1 MRVVNIDDVAL
12 GSPLGQPLYNDR
24 GDVLAQVGVTL
35 DAQLV
40 SQIKARGYQAV
51 FVEDKLS
58 EGIEIVDP
66 LSPMTRGKAT
76 KAARETLV
84 VGEQTAQHLGRDVVA
99 RATALPVTNEL
110 KKMIADAVP
119 VDAVFG
125 SANSIVEEVLD
136 GPTLLGLNSIKS
148 VDTFA
153 FGHSVEVA
161 SVAVALGKKLGL
173 KAPDLKRL
181 GRGALLHDIGQT
193 FTGDTTDGKTG
204 TMTPG
209 DVEQVKRH
217 TRLGFDFLQNVPD
230 FDPMSNHIAY
240 QHHEWVNG
248 KGYPRGLHGSEKFSR
263 DMGSLPG
270 EILLIAQVTAIAD
283 VYDALCSDRPF
294 RARLPRE
301 LAMSLMRRMSGQQL
315 SGDLL
320 SMFFELT
327 PVYPT
332 GYPVRVVGGA
342 FDKWNGIVAKLGGG
356 DINRPIV
363 RLIEKPDGSD
373 VDDPIEID
381 LAKDSVARLMTAPPK
396 RRAVATAN

>member
-40 SQIKARGYQAV
+40 SQIKSRGYQAV
-51 FVEDKLS
+51 FVEDKQS

-66 LSPMTRGKAT
+66 LSAMTRSKAT
-76 KAARETLV
+76 KATRETLV
-84 VGEQTAQHLGRDVVA
+84 VGEQTAQHLGRDFVA
-99 RATALPVTNEL
+99 KATALPVTNDL
-110 KKMIADAVP
+110 KKMITESVP
-119 VDAVFG
+119 VDAIFG

-248 KGYPRGLHGSEKFSR
+248 KGYPRGLHSSEKFSR

-315 SGDLL
+315 SGELL

-327 PVYPT
+327 PIYPT

-356 DINRPIV
+356 DINRPTV